1 MPNHAFLS
9 LRPLA
14 TSATAS
20 HSDLIIS
27 SAMDP
32 AGDTQILSR
41 YDDDLWELW
50 PYFDQS
56 NVAPGNK
63 RIDWARVPEQ
73 FREGCKAVV
82 YRYWKEGLPGA
93 TPPIARSIVAITMH
107 LTVLFNFLAALGVR
121 GLSQVHPIH
130 ISGFIHH
137 RRTTDRVKPGTLVRN
152 LLGIELLYRFRSEDV
167 DSLGFHPWPG
177 SSAADQAG
185 HTGPARS
192 IGVTALIPPPVL
204 QQLYVTAE
212 GLLARAD
219 IMLDERDL
227 GLRITGADRELNLL
241 RDACFF
247 LLGVLTGMRC
257 EEIAGV
263 EVGAGRKER
272 KDGLIYNWVQS
283 IEHKTKKGRVEYLM
297 PALGHRV
304 LKVMERWS
312 LPLRQELHNLVVQ
325 LQADQSPAGVPERM
339 RVLAGARADRN
350 RLFLGREGRTQMIR
364 TVSGL
369 SWAARMK
376 GYAAHAGVDWRLSP
390 HQLRRVYAWTFV
402 RHRLGNLLFLKEQFK
417 HSSIEMTQLYA
428 ANPMQD
434 DTLFEDLFTEIST
447 QKVELVEGWLNADT
461 PLAGRAGQRIAIMRA
476 HDFPS
481 RKALIEETADWINIR
496 STGHSWCLAQDDG
509 CGGAGLYEP
518 GRCGTCND
526 SVIDGSQR
534 IAWEAIH
541 AHQLELQEE
550 ASELGPAAVQ
560 RVQRDLRRAED
571 VLKQLGAEIGRQ

>member
-1 MPNHAFLS
+1 MPNHAPLS

-14 TSATAS
+14 TSAAAP
-20 HSDLIIS
+20 HSALIIS
-27 SAMDP
+27 SAMGP

-41 YDDDLWELW
+41 YDDDVWELW

-56 NVAPGNK
+56 NVTPGNK

-73 FREGCKAVV
+73 FKEGCKAVV

-93 TPPIARSIVAITMH
+93 TPPIARSIVALTTH

-167 DSLGFHPWPG
+167 DSLGFYPWPG

-185 HTGPARS
+185 YTGPARS
-192 IGVTALIPPPVL
+192 IGCTALIPPPVL

-219 IMLDERDL
+219 TMLDERDL
-227 GLRITGADRELNLL
+227 GLRITGTDRELNLL

-257 EEIAGV
+257 EEIAGI

-272 KDGLIYNWVQS
+272 KDGLFYNWVQS

-325 LQADQSPAGVPERM
+325 LEANQSSVGVPERM
-339 RVLAGARADRN
+339 RVLAGARADLN
-350 RLFLGREGRTQMIR
+350 RLFLGREGRTQLIR

-369 SWAARMK
+369 YWATRMK
-376 GYAAHAGVDWRLSP
+376 VYAAHAGVDWRLSP

-461 PLAGRAGQRIAIMRA
+461 PLAGRAGQRISIMRA

-481 RKALIEETADWINIR
+481 RRALIEETADWINIR

-526 SVIDGSQR
+526 SVIDSSQR

>member
-1 MPNHAFLS
+1 
-9 LRPLA
+9 
-14 TSATAS
+14 
-20 HSDLIIS
+20 
-27 SAMDP
+27 
-32 AGDTQILSR
+32 
-41 YDDDLWELW
+41 
-50 PYFDQS
+50 
-56 NVAPGNK
+56 
-63 RIDWARVPEQ
+63 
-73 FREGCKAVV
+73 VV
-82 YRYWKEGLPGA
+82 YRYWKEGLPGI
-93 TPPIARSIVAITMH
+93 TPPIARSIVLLTGH
-107 LTVLFNFLAALGVR
+107 LVVVFQYLAGLGVR
-121 GLSQVHPIH
+121 GLGQVHPIH

-137 RRTTDRVKPGTLVRN
+137 RRTVDRVKPGTLVRN

-177 SSAADQAG
+177 SSAGDQAG

-192 IGVTALIPPPVL
+192 TGGTALIPPPVL
-204 QQLYVTAE
+204 QQLYVAAE

-219 IMLDERDL
+219 TLLNERDL
-227 GLRITGADRELNLL
+227 GLRITGFDRELNLL

-257 EEIAGV
+257 EEIAGL
-263 EVGAGRKER
+263 EVGAGRRER
-272 KDGLIYNWVQS
+272 KDGLVYNWVKS

-297 PALGHRV
+297 PAVGHRV

-312 LPLRQELHNLVVQ
+312 APLRHELRHQVLQ
-325 LQADQSPAGVPERM
+325 LEGDQSPDGMAERM
-339 RVLAGARADRN
+339 RVLAAARADCN
-350 RLFLGREGRTQMIR
+350 RLFLGREGRTQQVR

-369 SWAARMK
+369 HWAGRMK
-376 GYAAHAGVDWRLSP
+376 TYAAHAGVDWRLCP

-402 RHRLGNLLFLKEQFK
+402 RHRLGNILFLKEQFK
-417 HSSIEMTQLYA
+417 HSSIEMTQLYV

-434 DTLFEDLFTEIST
+434 DALFEELFTEISV

-476 HDFPS
+476 HDFPT
-481 RKALIEETADWINIR
+481 RRALIEETADWINIR

-518 GRCGTCND
+518 GRCGSCND
-526 SVIDGSQR
+526 SVIDSSQR

-550 ASELGPAAVQ
+550 ARELGQAAVQ
-560 RVQRDLRRAED
+560 RVQRDLQRAAD
-571 VLKQLGAEIGRQ
+571 VLKQLAA